1 MNEMNTWFEDLDVYS
16 QYFHAKAVVNGIERR
31 AVIVKLTLVK
41 DSEGMTAY
49 KASASFFPFRDPE
62 DFVISGDAYIEKI
75 VYEGKKRRNKKAE
88 ETLLSG
94 LHEELDVLVRELDE
108 NAVIE
113 WEKPLREARYG

>member
-1 MNEMNTWFEDLDVYS
+1 MNEMKNWFEDLDVYS
-16 QYFHAKAVVNGIERR
+16 QYFHAKAVVGGIERR
-31 AVIVKLTLVK
+31 AAIVKLTLVK

-88 ETLLSG
+88 ETLLST
-94 LHEELDVLVRELDE
+94 LHEELDALVKELDE
-108 NAVIE
+108 GAVIC
-113 WEKPLREARYG
+113 WDRPLREARYG